1 MPQQPATDAGH
12 RDVGGSTPV
21 PAVAAIDDATRFSLP
36 GGIVASNENP
46 NGLPALRVR
55 HIDGD
60 IATFTDI
67 AGIGPNG
74 AFLVRPD
81 HFVAWRSP
89 ALPTSPENAI
99 RQLLVVVRC
108 RVAGGGC
115 TSGHPD
121 MTTK

>member
-1 MPQQPATDAGH
+1 MPQQPAADAGH
-12 RDVGGSTPV
+12 RDVAGSTPV
-21 PAVAAIDDATRFSLP
+21 PAVAAIDDATGFPFPVASPPRTRTRMVCQHCEFATSTATWPRSLISRASDQTERFS
-36 GGIVASNENP
+36 
-46 NGLPALRVR
+46 RVP
-55 HIDGD
+55 
-60 IATFTDI
+60 TT
-67 AGIGPNG
+67 
-74 AFLVRPD
+74 
-81 HFVAWRSP
+81 FVAWRSP